1 MGLVF
6 TLIPFPV
13 IQIMKDIINNCLP
26 SLTKITPV
34 QSAGS
39 LGDKLRKTPAGLA
52 VFKPLLKA
60 VSFGTGE
67 RAGKV
72 SYNSTRRR

>member
-1 MGLVF
+1 M
-6 TLIPFPV
+6 
-13 IQIMKDIINNCLP
+13 QDSRLP

-60 VSFGTGE
+60 VSLGTDNE
-67 RAGKV
+67 LRKV
-72 SYNSTRRR
+72 SYNSISRR